1 MKHEPVLKKELVEYL
16 NPKPGQQIVDA
27 TIGLAGHSL
36 ALLKKEPK
44 LKIIGIDQDK
54 QALKIAKKNLKVY
67 ENIELIHGN
76 FAELDILINEQV
88 DAVIFDLGVSS
99 MHLDDQERGFSFKT
113 TQKLD
118 MRMNQDQKL
127 TAYEVVNNYSVNKL
141 KEIIKYYGEER
152 WAKKIANMIYKERL
166 DKEIKTT
173 TELEEIVK
181 SAIPKRYWPRNI
193 NPATRTFQAIRIE
206 VNNELAGLKQGLK
219 SAFKRLKKDGLIVC
233 ISFHSLED
241 RIVKKQF
248 KLWEKDC
255 ICLPTSPI
263 CNCDKKKQVEIITK
277 KPIRPTEQEINKNLR
292 ARSAKMR
299 VCRKII

>member
-1 MKHEPVLKKELVEYL
+1 MKHQPVLVKELIQYL
-16 NPKPGQQIVDA
+16 NPKPNQIIVDA

-44 LKIIGIDQDK
+44 LKIIGVDQDK
-54 QALKIAKKNLKVY
+54 QALDIAKENLKDY
-67 ENIELIHGN
+67 NNIDLIHGS
-76 FAELDILINEQV
+76 FVDLDLLVREQA
-88 DAVIFDLGVSS
+88 DAIVFDLGVSS
-99 MHLDDQERGFSFKT
+99 MHLDDQKRGFSFKT

-118 MRMNQDQKL
+118 MRMNQDEKL
-127 TAYEVVNNYSVNKL
+127 TAYKVINNYSVNQL
-141 KEIIKYYGEER
+141 TEVIKYYGEER
-152 WAKKIANMIYKERL
+152 WAKKIAKMICKQRI
-166 DKEIKTT
+166 DRDIKTT
-173 TELEEIVK
+173 TELANIVER
-181 SAIPKRYWPRNI
+181 AIPKQYWPRNI

-219 SAFKRLKKDGLIVC
+219 NSFKRLKKDGLLVC

-241 RIVKKQF
+241 RITKKQF

-263 CNCDKKKQVEIITK
+263 CNCDKEKEAEIITK
-277 KPIRPTEQEINKNLR
+277 KPIRPTEKEISKNPR

-299 VCRKII
+299 VCKKII